1 LIPPEV
7 LTLDGEGLDL
17 LVLSLV
23 PDLYDDAAF
32 RRMLVERLLLERA
45 HAAVGTTAAWGR
57 FFETPDVAL
66 SAAAIDETLPAFTAW
81 SRARAAALPDRV
93 MVADGR
99 GSAHPDTGCRHTSR
113 IGAAPDVARAA
124 SFNLPR
130 FAPELDAAALAEAE
144 AMVSSPGIRPG
155 VVAAYV
161 VTGRP
166 THADNP
172 IGNSRCDYVNLQD
185 RRSDAATQNTGV
197 SYETAAYVDGLV
209 IAEFP
214 PAVATGGQPRAVDYS
229 LSIEDIAFHPL
240 PAQQGDRSGF
250 RGVLVLRGS
259 VDEMA
264 TWIWDRTERRDVVAE
279 RFEAE
284 DWQSMLPGRDDGP
297 RDILGL
303 TLGVPLAEVEA
314 LAAERLDPLFRFETP
329 PAAEQGV
336 YDHAVGFSG
345 PDAREVFLSIFDPG
359 QEDRPA
365 VALMRYRWFEPGRAT
380 VEAVRRALVDKY
392 GEAGTQSGN
401 YWIWG
406 APDRAIDVFEACG
419 GTRTFRGSGAPRL
432 QPSDPVPDLAPPG
445 RIDWPY
451 YGWPIPHDALPT
463 AQVDRARDLCGP
475 IVAARIRSDVWET
488 GAVDLTVWLLDAT
501 TAEARA
507 AERPSEILNLELDE
521 DL

>member
-1 LIPPEV
+1 M
-7 LTLDGEGLDL
+7 
-17 LVLSLV
+17 V
-23 PDLYDDAAF
+23 P
-32 RRMLVERLLLERA
+32 
-45 HAAVGTTAAWGR
+45 
-57 FFETPDVAL
+57 
-66 SAAAIDETLPAFTAW
+66 
-81 SRARAAALPDRV
+81 
-93 MVADGR
+93 DGR
-99 GSAHPDTGCRHTSR
+99 GNAHPITGCRHTSR
-113 IGAAPDVARAA
+113 IGTAPDVARAA

-130 FAPELDAAALAEAE
+130 FAPELDAAALADAASMER
-144 AMVSSPGIRPG
+144 SSTVRPG
-155 VVAAYV
+155 VLAAYTI
-161 VTGRP
+161 TGRP

-185 RRSDAATQNTGV
+185 RRNDAATQNTGV
-197 SYETAAYVDGLV
+197 SYETAEYVDGLV

-214 PAVATGGQPRAVDYS
+214 PAVRTGTQVRAVDYS
-229 LSIEDIAFHPL
+229 LSLADVAFHPL
-240 PAQQGDRSGF
+240 PPQSGDRSGF
-250 RGVLVLRGS
+250 KGVLVLRGS
-259 VDEMA
+259 VDEMV
-264 TWIWDRTERRDVVAE
+264 TWTWDSAERRDVVAA

-284 DWQSMLPGRDDGP
+284 DWQAMLPGRDDGP

-345 PDAREVFLSIFDPG
+345 PDAHEVLLSIFDPG

-406 APDRAIDVFEACG
+406 APDPSVDLFEACG
-419 GTRTFRGSGAPRL
+419 GTRTFRGSDAPRL
-432 QPSDPVPDLAPPG
+432 EPSDPVPDVAAPS

-451 YGWPIPHDALPT
+451 YGWPIPYDAVPT
-463 AQVDRARDLCGP
+463 AQLEPARDLCGP
-475 IVAARIRSDVWET
+475 VVAARIRSDVWET
-488 GAVDLTVWLLDAT
+488 GAVDLTVWLLDANMAEQLAKERP
-501 TAEARA
+501 AEA
-507 AERPSEILNLELDE
+507 LNLELDE
-521 DL
+521 EL